1 VKALVILGAILLV
14 LGVIG
19 LAMPVF
25 TTTQNKEVAKLGD
38 LKIQAKETDTHVI
51 PPVAAAGILAV
62 GAIVLGVGALS
73 RH

>member
-1 VKALVILGAILLV
+1 MKALVILGAILLV

>member
-1 VKALVILGAILLV
+1 MKPLVLIGAILLV

-25 TTTQNKEVAKLGD
+25 TTTQNKDVAKLGD

-51 PPVAAAGILAV
+51 PPIAAAGVLAV
-62 GAIVLGVGALS
+62 GVIVLGFGALS
-73 RH
+73 KN